1 LSYSSPYHRY
11 LFELIVTKQRPNQ
24 SSLRSTAIVQI
35 NLVNDNANAPQFLLE
50 PEVLYISEA
59 ALPGTQFGTVY
70 AYDPDGDSV
79 IYTTNSSQFSIDRV
93 TGVLQLRREFP
104 RYCTVSC
111 KYVVHINA
119 TDDDSSCALPG
130 TCVRRSSSRNIEVI
144 VLASN
149 RHPPEFLNS
158 KCNAGSIQLYENMLE
173 NTTVES
179 LLVVDNDRV
188 VNNSIEIIFP
198 PEKLTTT
205 GKQSELNSLLKHAIH
220 FIR

>member
-1 LSYSSPYHRY
+1 MSYSSPYHRY
-11 LFELIVTKQRPNQ
+11 LFELIVIKKRPNQ

-35 NLVNDNANAPQFLLE
+35 NLVNNNGNAPRFLLE
-50 PEVLYISEA
+50 PKMLYISDA

-79 IYTTNSSQFSIDRV
+79 IYATNSSQFSIDPV

-104 RYCTVSC
+104 RYCIVSC
-111 KYVVHINA
+111 RYFVHINA
-119 TDDDSSCALPG
+119 TDDDSSCGDPG
-130 TCVRRSSSRNIEVI
+130 LCAHRSSLRTIEVI

-149 RHPPEFLNS
+149 RHPPEFLNPR
-158 KCNAGSIQLYENMLE
+158 CNAGSIQLYENMPE
-173 NTTVES
+173 NTIVES
-179 LLVVDNDRV
+179 LLVIDHDRV
-188 VNNSIEIIFP
+188 IDSSIDIIFP

-205 GKQSELNSLLKHAIH
+205 GKQSGLNLLFKHSIH